1 MHPQLVRS
9 LTCRT
14 SPLRLHRFSIQVR
27 LDSTWST
34 HPSLAA
40 TPSLKTSLQSN
51 FGYDQ
56 MTPVQ
61 KQVLDAVHG
70 SEAAGKRRDMLVRAK
85 TGTGKTLAFLVAAI
99 QLVLKNPV
107 KPTGVS
113 ILVFSPTRELAVQT
127 ANEARRLLDIDLH
140 RKHSHHPAHGHNV
153 TVIVG
158 GESKGRQIDGIQNLK
173 HVEYNPKNKF
183 KRKSEADSITGG
195 IEVVVATPGR
205 LEDLLNTV
213 EPVRKRLQDVQVV
226 IFDEADQLLDMG
238 FQSTIQSILQHIPT
252 PQNRHTFMFSA
263 TLSSPSIRA
272 LASTQLVNKPVHEID
287 TTNDATTPAGT
298 QTTDL
303 HAHIPQT
310 YALAEYKH
318 WPYLLTKL
326 IKTHVETLPQKTT
339 TTTTSTTTPPQ
350 PRIILFCNTSKQ
362 AAYFSKLLTRLP
374 SFRSASESGRLKPLP
389 THINI
394 YELHARLEQSRRAR
408 VSDAFRANTTSPS
421 VLVTTDVSARGVD
434 YPDVSLVVQ
443 VGPPSSFEQYVHRV
457 GRTGRAGKSGE
468 GVLLVDPYE
477 KGFMRGMD
485 DGVVGSEV
493 IDSWVESEDPKDLA
507 LRESVE
513 KAGRDVVAEVEGV
526 EDSYFALLGFYTQQK
541 FVNKAGVGLAAQRYA
556 RDLLLLNETP
566 SLSLRLAQ
574 QMGLTNVKGIHVRGG
589 GSFSDSE
596 DSPKPRKFSARG
608 DKGGFKGKYE
618 SDDRAGN
625 KSSKGNARP
634 WEKRGG
640 R

>member
-1 MHPQLVRS
+1 MLPQLVRS

-40 TPSLKTSLQSN
+40 TPSLKSSLQSN

-326 IKTHVETLPQKTT
+326 IKTH
-339 TTTTSTTTPPQ
+339 
-350 PRIILFCNTSKQ
+350 
-362 AAYFSKLLTRLP
+362 
-374 SFRSASESGRLKPLP
+374 
-389 THINI
+389 
-394 YELHARLEQSRRAR
+394 
-408 VSDAFRANTTSPS
+408 
-421 VLVTTDVSARGVD
+421 
-434 YPDVSLVVQ
+434 
-443 VGPPSSFEQYVHRV
+443 
-457 GRTGRAGKSGE
+457 
-468 GVLLVDPYE
+468 
-477 KGFMRGMD
+477 GFMRGMD